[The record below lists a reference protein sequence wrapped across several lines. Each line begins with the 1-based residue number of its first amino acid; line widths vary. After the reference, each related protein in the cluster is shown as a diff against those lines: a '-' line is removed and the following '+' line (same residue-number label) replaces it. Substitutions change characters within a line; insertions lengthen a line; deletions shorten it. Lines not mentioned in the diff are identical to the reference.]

1 MGILALTL
9 AACAAPPPALP
20 QSEPATTMPSPRAS
34 ESDGVE
40 SLEATA
46 SEPPSLQTLLP
57 AELDGVELHTFAVGE
72 DILARL
78 AADMGVSRDQLSTA
92 FASDHGS
99 RFVQTYAIRLPG
111 TGASELAAGWT
122 AVAYPP
128 DLSDVVV
135 TEETIDG
142 RPITVVHSPSASPR
156 LGTFYLDSRGDALIV
171 VQALDS
177 DVASEVL
184 ASIP

>member
-1 MGILALTL
+1 
-9 AACAAPPPALP
+9 
-20 QSEPATTMPSPRAS
+20 MPSPAP
-34 ESDGVE
+34 ESDHVG
-40 SLEATA
+40 SSEATA
-46 SEPPSLQTLLP
+46 SQPPSLRTLLP

-78 AADMGVSRDQLSTA
+78 AADTGVSSDQLMTA

-99 RFVQTYAIRLPG
+99 RFVQTYAMRLPG
-111 TGASELAAGWT
+111 TPASALAAGWA

-128 DLSDVVV
+128 DVSDVAVRN
-135 TEETIDG
+135 EAIDG

-171 VQALDS
+171 VQAFDS
-177 DVASEVL
+177 NLASEVL
-184 ASIP
+184 ASVH